1 MHEVSDVRTTA
12 ESRPVRFTEPERC
25 AEAIVERVGR
35 RILLALP
42 LGLGKANHVAN
53 ALFARAAGDPGL
65 ELEVLT
71 ALTLEKPRHGP
82 ELQQRFVDP
91 IVERLFG
98 DYPDLAYAA
107 ALREGRLPRNV
118 RITEFYLR
126 PGGWL
131 DIAPMQRA
139 YTSLNYTHVS
149 GEVLRRG
156 VNVLGQLVAKR
167 ETAHG
172 TRFSLSCNPDVTL
185 DILPELEARRASGVP
200 IAIVGQVNRELPF
213 MVGDA
218 DIAAERFDYVLEGEG
233 CEFKLFAQ
241 PRQAVSLADYAAGL
255 RVAALVKDGGTLQI
269 GIGSIGDAIAYGLIL
284 RHQKPEKFRAVL
296 AALGSPEPLAE
307 SSLELAPFTRGLYG
321 ASEMLVDGFIDL
333 YRAGILKRRVCD
345 DAALQRRIDDG
356 LAEPA
361 EARGPV
367 MHAAFFFGSKELYRT
382 LRELADAEIHD
393 IAMTAVSFTNSL
405 RGNEMLKRAQRRH
418 ARFINNAML
427 ATLLG
432 DVVSDA
438 LDDGK
443 VVSGVGGQHDFIA
456 QAHELDEA
464 RAIIVLNSTFEAERE
479 PSSNIRWTYPHT
491 TIPRH
496 LRDMIVT
503 EYGVADL
510 RGKSDRDC
518 IAAMVAIAD
527 ARFQPE
533 LLAVAKRAGKIEAEF
548 AVPEFARRNR
558 PEWLAASLAPFRD
571 EGLLPEYPFGTDL
584 TPVEQRLARGLRRL
598 KQWSSSKPQ
607 LALQATRALF
617 FARATATDAEALARL
632 GLARPATLKD
642 RLYRALVLS
651 ALHANDRDFRP

>member
-1 MHEVSDVRTTA
+1 MSDARATA
-12 ESRPVRFTEPERC
+12 GSGPVRFAEPERC

-53 ALFARAAGDPGL
+53 ALFDRASRDPRI

-71 ALTLEKPRHGP
+71 ALTLEKPRHGH
-82 ELQQRFVDP
+82 ELEQRLVDP
-91 IVERLFG
+91 IVARLFG
-98 DYPDLAYAA
+98 DYPDLAYAV

-118 RITEFYLR
+118 RITEFYMR

-131 DIAPMQRA
+131 GVAPMQRSH
-139 YTSLNYTHVS
+139 TSLNYTHVS
-149 GEVLRRG
+149 GEILRRG
-156 VNVLGQLVAKR
+156 VNVVGQLIAKR
-167 ETAHG
+167 ETDDG

-185 DILPELEARRASGVP
+185 DILPELEARRAAGTPV
-200 IAIVGQVNRELPF
+200 AIVGQVNRELPF
-213 MVGDA
+213 MSGDA
-218 DIAAERFDYVLEGEG
+218 EVAPERFDYLLEGEN

-241 PRQAVSLADYAAGL
+241 PRQAVSPADYAAGL

-284 RHQKPEKFRAVL
+284 RHQKPDIFRAVL
-296 AALGSPEPLAE
+296 AALRSPEPLAE
-307 SSLELAPFTRGLYG
+307 GSLELFPFARGLYG

-333 YRAGILKRRVCD
+333 YRAGILKRRVYD
-345 DAALQRRIDDG
+345 DPALQRRIDDG
-356 LAEPA
+356 LESPEE
-361 EARGPV
+361 EARERGPV
-367 MHAAFFFGSKELYRT
+367 MHAAFFFGSSELYRM
-382 LRELADAEIHD
+382 LRELADDEVDD

-405 RGNEMLKRAQRRH
+405 RGNEVLKRAQRRH
-418 ARFINNAML
+418 ARFINNAMM
-427 ATLLG
+427 ATLVG

-438 LDDGK
+438 LADGQ
-443 VVSGVGGQHDFIA
+443 VVSGVGGQHDFVV

-464 RAIIVLNSTFEAERE
+464 RAIIVLNGTFENGGKLR
-479 PSSNIRWTYPHT
+479 SNILWNYPHT
-491 TIPRH
+491 TIARH

-518 IAAMVAIAD
+518 IAAMATVAD

-533 LLAVAKRAGKIEAEF
+533 LLAAAKRAGKLETEF

-558 PEWLAASLAPFRD
+558 PEWLATALAPFRK

-598 KQWSSSKPQ
+598 KQWSGSKPK
-607 LALQATRALF
+607 LALQATRALLY
-617 FARATATDAEALARL
+617 ARATSSDEEALARL
-632 GLARPATLKD
+632 DLSPTATLKD

-651 ALHANDRDFRP
+651 ALNADDGELP

>member
-1 MHEVSDVRTTA
+1 MSEARATA
-12 ESRPVRFTEPERC
+12 GSGPVRFAEPERC
-25 AEAIVERVGR
+25 ADAIVERVGR

-53 ALFARAAGDPGL
+53 ALFARVAGDSRI

-71 ALTLEKPRHGP
+71 ALTLEKPRNGP
-82 ELQQRFVDP
+82 ELQQRLVDP

-98 DYPDLAYAA
+98 NYPDLAYAA
-107 ALREGRLPRNV
+107 ALREGRLPRNIK
-118 RITEFYLR
+118 ITEFFLR
-126 PGGWL
+126 PGAWL
-131 DIAPMQRA
+131 DVKPAQQC

-149 GEVLRRG
+149 GEILARG
-156 VNVLGQLVAKR
+156 VNVVGQLIAKR
-167 ETAHG
+167 ETANG

-213 MVGDA
+213 MAGDA
-218 DIAAERFDYVLEGEG
+218 EVASERFDYLLEGEG

-284 RHQKPEKFRAVL
+284 RHRKLDTFRAVL
-296 AALGSPEPLAE
+296 SALGRPEPLHE
-307 SSLELAPFTRGLYG
+307 GSLELAPFTRGLYG
-321 ASEMLVDGFIDL
+321 SSEMLVDGFIDL
-333 YRAGILKRRVCD
+333 YRAGILKRRVCED
-345 DAALQRRIDDG
+345 PALQRRIDDG
-356 LAEPA
+356 LANPQETPQ
-361 EARGPV
+361 RGPV
-367 MHAAFFFGSKELYRT
+367 MHAAFFFGSKDLYRT

-418 ARFINNAML
+418 ARFINNAMM

-443 VVSGVGGQHDFIA
+443 VVSGVGGQHDLIA

-464 RAIIVLNSTFEAERE
+464 RAIIVLNSTFETSRE
-479 PSSNIRWTYPHT
+479 LTSNIRWTYAHT
-491 TIPRH
+491 TVPRH
-496 LRDMIVT
+496 LRDIIVT

-518 IAAMVAIAD
+518 IAAMAAVAD

-533 LLAVAKRAGKIEAEF
+533 LLAAAKRAGKIEADF

-558 PEWLAASLAPFRD
+558 PEWLAATLAPFRK
-571 EGLLPEYPFGTDL
+571 EGLLAEYPFGTDL
-584 TPVEQRLARGLRRL
+584 TPVEQRLARALRRL

-607 LALQATRALF
+607 LALRATRTLLL
-617 FARATATDAEALARL
+617 ARASATDEEALARL
-632 GLARPATLKD
+632 DLARPATLKD
-642 RLYRALVLS
+642 RLYRALVLC
-651 ALHANDRDFRP
+651 ALRTDSSELPS